1 MISFLSCEAYAEW
14 PERTVKIIVPF
25 PRGGATDFLGR
36 LLATQLG
43 QRLGQNVNV
52 ENRVGAVGTNCM
64 SAAVRTAANGYTLL
78 VTTNA
83 ALITPVMN
91 SKFSKYDPIKD

>member
-25 PRGGATDFLGR
+25 ARGGATDLLGR

-43 QRLGQNVNV
+43 QRLGQNVIV
-52 ENRVGAVGTNCM
+52 ENRVGAVGTNGM
-64 SAAVRTAANGYTLL
+64 SAAVRTAATFNYPHFRDFW
-78 VTTNA
+78 A
-83 ALITPVMN
+83 AAPEVKT
-91 SKFSKYDPIKD
+91 